1 MPPEPPA
8 EPFDRRLRRA
18 VRSQRAILSEL
29 VLAIG
34 ILLSVLAL
42 GDFTPLRD
50 SVPFSSIDAI
60 TDQPAGVNYN
70 LMFVIVGPIVAIVGA
85 YLVGA
90 YFHARRR
97 FEHLM
102 LTKSKAEFL
111 RNLPELEGLLWELTP
126 RDEVRYQERLSE
138 LRLRR

>member
-1 MPPEPPA
+1 MPAPES
-8 EPFDRRLRRA
+8 ELPFDRRFRHALRAYRA
-18 VRSQRAILSEL
+18 SISIL

-34 ILLSVLAL
+34 FLLTILAL
-42 GDFTPLRD
+42 GAFTPLHTSDPFKTID
-50 SVPFSSIDAI
+50 SS
-60 TDQPAGVNYN
+60 TDTASANYD
-70 LMFVIVGPIVAIVGA
+70 LVFVIVGPILIIVGG

-90 YFHARRR
+90 YFSARRA

-111 RNLPELEGLLWELTP
+111 RNIPELEELLWDLTP
-126 RDEVRYQERLSE
+126 KDQVRYEQRLSE